1 MGSTSQEAEDESL
14 AEQSDVRFIPPLY
27 EQRYQEI
34 TRISR
39 ECKPKKVVD
48 VGCGELKVIRL
59 LKFHRYIHELI
70 GLDVDGELLRR
81 HSGLIEPLAASY
93 IHPLPHPM
101 VIALLHGSIAER
113 DSRLLNPDLVVCV
126 EVIEHLYPENLSKGT
141 EVIFGYMKPTKAV
154 FTTPNAEF
162 NVLFPGLKG
171 FRHDDHKFEWTRSEF
186 QEWGNAICSDYGYEV
201 EYSGLGAGPVG
212 SEHLGFCTQVAIFNR
227 VSCDQ
232 GSPVEPVDEDLQ
244 PMPYEEVARALYPSK
259 QLNDEDIVGE
269 VGLRIRQLLKDAQRM
284 LDDEEGVF
292 DNASGDEEDDDALRI
307 WMEKSLASRKRER
320 LKGSERHNDE
330 GGGLELCTERQ
341 DSISRTREEGCS
353 DSITSAMDE
362 ISDTLQS
369 TNMCHSSII
378 LDNVGHD
385 SKAEENPC
393 DPACQKSQDACVDGE
408 SDLPNCRLNLRDVEP
423 KVQLIE
429 NDSYS
434 EQSGSIHH
442 SVDRPMKHEV
452 QDIGRTA
459 SDDISTL
466 DVLDFEECAYVLGR
480 LSKAFSPTEVEDGNS
495 FFEQWEKGFPPR
507 EFIYDLDELKIRIS
521 LERLMKFPG
530 LQEMCQNTSKLRDVL
545 LASGKYE
552 FSSDGGAVISD
563 LYENMSSS
571 DSEKW
576 QAASSEGWDL
586 DAHSVGSQDGTEDE
600 KPLAVEDIME
610 EKECWD

>member
-27 EQRYQEI
+27 EQRYEEI

-101 VIALLHGSIAER
+101 VITLLHGSIAER
-113 DSRLLNPDLVVCV
+113 DSRLLDPDLVVCV
-126 EVIEHLYPENLSKGT
+126 EVIEHLYPENLSKAT
-141 EVIFGYMKPTKAV
+141 EVIFGYMKPMRAV

-162 NVLFPGLKG
+162 NVLFPGLQG

-212 SEHLGFCTQVAIFNR
+212 SEHLGFCTQVAIFKR

-232 GSPVEPVDEDLQ
+232 DSPVEPVDEDLQ

-292 DNASGDEEDDDALRI
+292 DNASGDEEDDALKI

-320 LKGSERHNDE
+320 LKGSEGQNDE

-341 DSISRTREEGCS
+341 DSISRTRREEGCS

-369 TNMCHSSII
+369 TNMCHSSTIP
-378 LDNVGHD
+378 DNVGHD

-393 DPACQKSQDACVDGE
+393 DPACLACQKSQDACTE
-408 SDLPNCRLNLRDVEP
+408 SDLPNSRLNFRDVEP
-423 KVQLIE
+423 RVQLNG

-442 SVDRPMKHEV
+442 SV
-452 QDIGRTA
+452 GRTA

-466 DVLDFEECAYVLGR
+466 DVLDFEECPYLLGR
-480 LSKAFSPTEVEDGNS
+480 LSKAFSPTELEDGNS

-507 EFIYDLDELKIRIS
+507 EFIYDLEELKISIS
-521 LERLMKFPG
+521 MERLMKFPG
-530 LQEMCQNTSKLRDVL
+530 LQEMCQNASKLRDVL
-545 LASGKYE
+545 LASGKFE
-552 FSSDGGAVISD
+552 FSKDGSAVISS
-563 LYENMSSS
+563 LYENMTSS

-576 QAASSEGWDL
+576 QAASVEGWDS
-586 DAHSVGSQDGTEDE
+586 DAHSVGTQDGAEDE
-600 KPLAVEDIME
+600 RPFAVEDITE